1 MTNILETIT
10 QNNYMLSQDLL
21 GTIFQGSFTLTQFLI
36 ALGASIVLGFILSL
50 VFMYKNTYSKSV
62 VLALVLIPA
71 IESVVIML
79 VNDNL
84 GLGLSVA
91 GSFALIRFRSIKGN
105 AKELVAIFIAMTIG
119 IVTGTGFIALAV
131 IFTTILSAIMFVL
144 TAIGFGQPKENKC
157 YLKITIPESLNY
169 NDVFE
174 DILNKYTSSHELTNI
189 KTLTLGSLF
198 RVEYSIFLKDSKQ
211 VKQMI
216 DELRTRN
223 GNLEIACGKE
233 FTNREEL

>member
-1 MTNILETIT
+1 MTNI
-10 QNNYMLSQDLL
+10 L

-119 IVTGTGFIALAV
+119 IVTGTGFIALAA
-131 IFTTILSAIMFVL
+131 IFTALLCIVMFIL
-144 TAIGFGQPKENKC
+144 TAVGFGQPSDNKC

-174 DILNKYTSSHELTNI
+174 DILNKYTWSHELTNI

-198 RVEYSIFLKDSKQ
+198 RVEYSIFLKDPKQ
-211 VKQMI
+211 IKQMI

>member
-1 MTNILETIT
+1 MTNI
-10 QNNYMLSQDLL
+10 L

-36 ALGASIVLGFILSL
+36 ALGTSIVLGFILAL

-131 IFTTILSAIMFVL
+131 IFTALLCIVMFIL
-144 TAIGFGQPKENKC
+144 TAIGFGQPSDNKC

-174 DILNKYTSSHELTNI
+174 DIINKYTSSHELTNI

-198 RVEYSIFLKDSKQ
+198 RVEYSIFLKDPKQ

>member
-1 MTNILETIT
+1 MTNI
-10 QNNYMLSQDLL
+10 L

-36 ALGASIVLGFILSL
+36 ALGTSIVLGFILSL

-119 IVTGTGFIALAV
+119 IVTGTGFIALAA
-131 IFTTILSAIMFVL
+131 IFTALLCVVMFIL
-144 TAIGFGQPKENKC
+144 TAIGFGQPSDNKC

-198 RVEYSIFLKDSKQ
+198 RVEYSIFLKDPKQ